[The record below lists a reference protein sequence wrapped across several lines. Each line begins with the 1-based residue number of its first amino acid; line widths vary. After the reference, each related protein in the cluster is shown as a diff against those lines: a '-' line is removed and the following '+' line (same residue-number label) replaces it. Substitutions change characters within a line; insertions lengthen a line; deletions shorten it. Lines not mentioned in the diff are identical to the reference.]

1 MLPLFDAQCT
11 VHTLLF
17 NLLHKARTSSYIQE
31 STSKERVSLFLYS
44 RSKYPFFTPLKYR
57 TSASMKF
64 IYISLKRTHL
74 SRTGLKKGWLCLK
87 QVPKKGRIVL
97 SNKWPPKAQW
107 SQTGFLLYTCTV
119 QCTECTLRYT
129 TVCFEYQFL
138 SRGAVHLQNPPT
150 RSRAAGLLARRRC
163 PAVAAA
169 AKPLERRRRR
179 PPLGL
184 DSCRRRRGAARSR
197 DALAAWRRSACVHK
211 GGGPLWIFAK
221 PNKTLKSK
229 RGTSQMGS
237 FYFVVININ
246 VLGFMF
252 C

>member
-119 QCTECTLRYT
+119 QSVHCAIL
-129 TVCFEYQFL
+129 QFVSNINFWVGGRFISKIRQL
-138 SRGAVHLQNPPT
+138 AV
-150 RSRAAGLLARRRC
+150 G
-163 PAVAAA
+163 
-169 AKPLERRRRR
+169 
-179 PPLGL
+179 
-184 DSCRRRRGAARSR
+184 RRGCWQGDDARQ
-197 DALAAWRRSACVHK
+197 WRPLQSLLSGD
-211 GGGPLWIFAK
+211 GGGRL
-221 PNKTLKSK
+221 
-229 RGTSQMGS
+229 
-237 FYFVVININ
+237 
-246 VLGFMF
+246 
-252 C
+252 